1 MQVINITTI
10 FYNAI
15 PLRGKNRQ
23 FLKCVDG
30 IMMTNSCAQEVVA
43 WISHSLIHRNK
54 LHTTL
59 LGARRPGKHAN
70 ASPVNILEMKVRRLD
85 KFSDYGMVF

>member
-30 IMMTNSCAQEVVA
+30 IMMTNGCAQEVVA

-70 ASPVNILEMKVRRLD
+70 ASPVNILEMKVCRLD